1 MLKIGTAMKRPLLI
15 SPLILAV
22 LISYLTFGRNRGHR
36 WQRHYDA
43 GQQAL
48 AECRY
53 PEARTRLDAAVESG
67 RAFGERDPRLAWSLM
82 GLGHVCL
89 AQAKDAESERHF
101 RQALAILETLPDGE
115 GRAMADCLTGL
126 AIGAGHRARDAE
138 AGDFLR
144 RALAVQRKTLG
155 PDDPDV
161 ARSLND
167 LAWVECNEGH
177 YA

>member
-1 MLKIGTAMKRPLLI
+1 MKRAVFLLVLVLAGLI
-15 SPLILAV
+15 SCRTL
-22 LISYLTFGRNRGHR
+22 GRIRERR
-36 WQRHYDA
+36 WQARYDA
-43 GQQAL
+43 GQTAL

-53 PEARTRLDAAVESG
+53 PEARTQLDRAVELA
-67 RAFGERDPRLAWSLM
+67 RTFGEGDPRLAWSLM

-89 AQAKDAESERHF
+89 AQAKDAESERLF
-101 RQALAILETLPDGE
+101 RQALAVLETLPDGE
-115 GRAMADCLTGL
+115 GPAMADCLTGL

-167 LAWVECNEGH
+167 
-177 YA
+177 

>member
-15 SPLILAV
+15 SSLILAV
-22 LISYLTFGRNRGHR
+22 LISYLTFGRNRDQR

-53 PEARTRLDAAVESG
+53 PEARTRLDAAVELA

-89 AQAKDAESERHF
+89 AQAKDAESERLF
-101 RQALAILETLPDGE
+101 RQALAILEEAPE
-115 GRAMADCLTGL
+115 GHARAMAECLTGL
-126 AIGAGHRARDAE
+126 AVSAGHRARDEE

-144 RALAVQRKTLG
+144 RALAIQ
-155 PDDPDV
+155 
-161 ARSLND
+161 
-167 LAWVECNEGH
+167 
-177 YA
+177 